1 MAMTLISGAPDR
13 YLVTCGMIKI
23 WPIRVNVME
32 QGHKQFLGFES
43 LPDLMPLIT
52 S

>member
-1 MAMTLISGAPDR
+1 MPVTLISDVPDR
-13 YLVTCGMIKI
+13 YLVSCGMIKI
-23 WPIRVNVME
+23 WPNRVNVME
-32 QGHKQFLGFES
+32 QGHKRFLGFES